1 MDVADLLKRLVKYRF
16 LEQKNDTYR
25 FKYGY
30 MYYYFAGSYIT
41 QKLPPEMRP
50 EVIKEVFLN
59 INKDL
64 NYNIALFLAYSLS
77 IEFEIL
83 PVIKNLEDELLA
95 NYNDFK
101 YEKLRDVIEKWSGN
115 IEENDIKKQT
125 TRVMENIKGLL
136 ESENLTMANI
146 IKTTC
151 FLTDMANFAAF
162 NEVYANYFPE
172 NPPARSTVA
181 IKALP
186 KDALVEVE
194 IIAVI
199 S

>member
-1 MDVADLLKRLVKYRF
+1 MDKKIIKTHKAPQAIGPYSQAVK
-16 LEQKNDTYR
+16 
-25 FKYGY
+25 
-30 MYYYFAGSYIT
+30 
-41 QKLPPEMRP
+41 
-50 EVIKEVFLN
+50 
-59 INKDL
+59 
-64 NYNIALFLAYSLS
+64 
-77 IEFEIL
+77 
-83 PVIKNLEDELLA
+83 
-95 NYNDFK
+95 
-101 YEKLRDVIEKWSGN
+101 SGN
-115 IEENDIKKQT
+115 FIFASGQIPLDPVSGEMVENDVKKQT
-125 TRVMENIKGLL
+125 ERVMENIKGLL

>member
-1 MDVADLLKRLVKYRF
+1 MDKKIIKTHKAPQAIGPYSQAVK
-16 LEQKNDTYR
+16 
-25 FKYGY
+25 
-30 MYYYFAGSYIT
+30 
-41 QKLPPEMRP
+41 
-50 EVIKEVFLN
+50 
-59 INKDL
+59 
-64 NYNIALFLAYSLS
+64 
-77 IEFEIL
+77 
-83 PVIKNLEDELLA
+83 
-95 NYNDFK
+95 
-101 YEKLRDVIEKWSGN
+101 SGN
-115 IEENDIKKQT
+115 FIFASGQIPLDPVSGNMAEADIKKQT
-125 TRVMENIKGLL
+125 ERVMENIKGLL

-162 NEVYANYFPE
+162 NEVYATYFPE

-181 IKALP
+181 IKSLP

>member
-1 MDVADLLKRLVKYRF
+1 MDKKIIKTHKAPQAIGPYSQAVK
-16 LEQKNDTYR
+16 
-25 FKYGY
+25 
-30 MYYYFAGSYIT
+30 
-41 QKLPPEMRP
+41 
-50 EVIKEVFLN
+50 
-59 INKDL
+59 
-64 NYNIALFLAYSLS
+64 
-77 IEFEIL
+77 
-83 PVIKNLEDELLA
+83 
-95 NYNDFK
+95 
-101 YEKLRDVIEKWSGN
+101 SGN
-115 IEENDIKKQT
+115 FIFASGQIPLDPVSGDMAENDIKKQT
-125 TRVMENIKGLL
+125 ERVMENIKGLL

-162 NEVYANYFPE
+162 NEVYGTYFPE

>member
-1 MDVADLLKRLVKYRF
+1 MDKKIIKTHKAPQAIGPYSQAVK
-16 LEQKNDTYR
+16 
-25 FKYGY
+25 
-30 MYYYFAGSYIT
+30 
-41 QKLPPEMRP
+41 
-50 EVIKEVFLN
+50 
-59 INKDL
+59 
-64 NYNIALFLAYSLS
+64 
-77 IEFEIL
+77 
-83 PVIKNLEDELLA
+83 
-95 NYNDFK
+95 
-101 YEKLRDVIEKWSGN
+101 SGN
-115 IEENDIKKQT
+115 FIFASGQIPLDPVSGEMAENDIKKQT
-125 TRVMENIKGLL
+125 ERVMENIKGLL

-162 NEVYANYFPE
+162 NEVYATYFPE

-181 IKALP
+181 IKSLP

>member
-1 MDVADLLKRLVKYRF
+1 MDKKIIKTHKAPQAIGPYSQAVK
-16 LEQKNDTYR
+16 
-25 FKYGY
+25 
-30 MYYYFAGSYIT
+30 
-41 QKLPPEMRP
+41 
-50 EVIKEVFLN
+50 
-59 INKDL
+59 
-64 NYNIALFLAYSLS
+64 
-77 IEFEIL
+77 
-83 PVIKNLEDELLA
+83 
-95 NYNDFK
+95 
-101 YEKLRDVIEKWSGN
+101 SGN
-115 IEENDIKKQT
+115 FIFASGQIPLDPVSGEMVENDVKKQT
-125 TRVMENIKGLL
+125 ERVMENIKGLL

-162 NEVYANYFPE
+162 NEVYATYFPE

-181 IKALP
+181 IKSLP

>member
-1 MDVADLLKRLVKYRF
+1 MDKKIIKTHKAPQAIGPYSQAVK
-16 LEQKNDTYR
+16 
-25 FKYGY
+25 
-30 MYYYFAGSYIT
+30 
-41 QKLPPEMRP
+41 
-50 EVIKEVFLN
+50 
-59 INKDL
+59 
-64 NYNIALFLAYSLS
+64 
-77 IEFEIL
+77 
-83 PVIKNLEDELLA
+83 
-95 NYNDFK
+95 
-101 YEKLRDVIEKWSGN
+101 SGN
-115 IEENDIKKQT
+115 FIFASGQIPLDPVSGNMAENDIKKQT
-125 TRVMENIKGLL
+125 ERVMENIKGLL

>member
-1 MDVADLLKRLVKYRF
+1 MDKKIIKTHKAPQAIGPYSQAVK
-16 LEQKNDTYR
+16 
-25 FKYGY
+25 
-30 MYYYFAGSYIT
+30 
-41 QKLPPEMRP
+41 
-50 EVIKEVFLN
+50 
-59 INKDL
+59 
-64 NYNIALFLAYSLS
+64 
-77 IEFEIL
+77 
-83 PVIKNLEDELLA
+83 
-95 NYNDFK
+95 
-101 YEKLRDVIEKWSGN
+101 SGN
-115 IEENDIKKQT
+115 FIFASGQIPLDPVSGEMAENDIKKQT
-125 TRVMENIKGLL
+125 ERVMENIKGLL

-194 IIAVI
+194 IIAVV